1 MKHRVL
7 RGALVVYAAFAL
19 APSAPS
25 TILIRQDLAD
35 LLKNSEAV
43 VRATIVGGEA
53 RWDAERRMIWTTT
66 TFDVTETWKG
76 TTTGRSSLRELG
88 GVVGNVGM
96 RVVGA
101 PQYAAGE
108 DVILFLYRDALG
120 FTRTTGW
127 TQGRLSV
134 SGDPEKPGV
143 ALATALHDHVLKDY
157 FVDSATR
164 GALKVELASLKTAA
178 TSKTPPKRLVR
189 EDAGESK

>member
-127 TQGRLSV
+127 TPLRLRRPRKARRRARDGAPRPRLEGLLRRF
-134 SGDPEKPGV
+134 GDARRPQSRTR
-143 ALATALHDHVLKDY
+143 LA
-157 FVDSATR
+157 
-164 GALKVELASLKTAA
+164 
-178 TSKTPPKRLVR
+178 
-189 EDAGESK
+189 